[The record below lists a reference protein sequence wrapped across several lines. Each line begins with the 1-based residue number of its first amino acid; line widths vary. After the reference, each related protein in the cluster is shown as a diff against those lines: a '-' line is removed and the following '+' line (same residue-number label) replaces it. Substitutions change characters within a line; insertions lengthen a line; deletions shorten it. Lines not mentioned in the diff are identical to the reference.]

1 MFCGHRGGMAARALS
16 FRPPKTAE
24 LIAEA
29 VRADIRNGVLRAG
42 SRLPGEAVLM
52 ETYSVSRPTLR
63 EALRMLEHDEVIEI
77 RRGAHGGAAV
87 RSPSGR
93 PLARAIGDLVALT
106 SAGVVDAAGLVEL
119 DDDDLVWLLDA
130 VGRRAGTKNAGRAR
144 RGAVA

>member
-1 MFCGHRGGMAARALS
+1 MTPLALS

-29 VRADIRNGVLRAG
+29 VRADTRSGALRPG
-42 SRLPGEAVLM
+42 SRLPGEAALM
-52 ETYSVSRPTLR
+52 QTYGVSRPTLR

-77 RRGAHGGAAV
+77 RRGARGGALV

-93 PLARAIGDLVALT
+93 PLARAFGDLVAL
-106 SAGVVDAAGLVEL
+106 SSVGVVDAAGLVEF
-119 DDDDLVWLLDA
+119 DDDDLAWLLDA
-130 VGRRAGTKNAGRAR
+130 MGRRARKKTASQAR